1 MSKGPPTLFDCFFSQ
16 MGRSRVKKKK
26 EAEESEEEEEE
37 KKGGGERNEMCES
50 KLGVLL

>member
-1 MSKGPPTLFDCFFSQ
+1 VSKGADVIRLFLLPDGQESE
-16 MGRSRVKKKK
+16 RKK
-26 EAEESEEEEEE
+26 EAEESEEEEE